1 MGGKLVCQVVMVTG
15 ADAAHLRKT
24 CHYARQRAIS
34 DRNLRRL
41 SAELVAR
48 RFIDGTPVFFCR
60 LPDGRLFIVNGNH
73 TLESIA
79 ATGIAQRLVFIIL
92 DVQSEEE
99 VARIYG
105 TMDVHKARTWADA
118 LRAVGMADEVTNA
131 SRVMPA
137 LGVILARFENVQ
149 SNVELSSSRGIR
161 FDLMKHYADE
171 AAMIQGALSGAP
183 AQNQRAIHRAAIMA
197 VALECFKYQPA
208 HALEFWRGMA
218 QDDGLAKNDPRK
230 ALLRWIQNNPVN
242 NGQAGW
248 PAQSRAAAHA
258 WAAHCKGEALTIIR
272 PSQAAGFTLH
282 GTPWQGK
289 GKIPDLIRQANP
301 RPAVPPEEGEEE
313 PPEPVADQP
322 PASSMHDVFNIGLFA
337 TPAGL
342 QPVTYGK
349 S

>member
-24 CHYARQRAIS
+24 CHYDRQRAIS
-34 DRNLRRL
+34 ERNLRRL
-41 SAELVAR
+41 GAELVAK

-79 ATGIAQRLVFIIL
+79 ATGVSQRLVFIIL
-92 DVQSEEE
+92 DVQSEED

-131 SRVMPA
+131 KRIMPA
-137 LGVILARFENVQ
+137 LGVILAGFDYVQ
-149 SNVELSSSRGIR
+149 NHIEAVTSRSIR

-171 AAMIQGALSGAP
+171 SAMIQGAISGAP
-183 AQNQRAIHRAAIMA
+183 LNNQRAVQRASTLS
-197 VALECFKYQPA
+197 VALECFKYQPRQ
-208 HALEFWRGMA
+208 ALEFWRGMA
-218 QDDGLAKNDPRK
+218 QDDGLARNDPRK

-242 NGQAGW
+242 QGQWLW
-248 PAQSRAAAHA
+248 PTQSRVAAHA
-258 WAAHCKGEALTIIR
+258 WAAFCKGESLTIIR
-272 PSQAAGFTLH
+272 PSQAAGFTLY

-301 RPAVPPEEGEEE
+301 PPAVPPEEGGEE
-313 PPEPVADQP
+313 PAAAPEPE
-322 PASSMHDVFNIGLFA
+322 PASTMHDLFNIGLFA

-349 S
+349 P